1 MIDPREV
8 VITGLGVI
16 TPLGADIDDTFA
28 SVLRGE
34 VGLGPLSS
42 IEQQGSNEKGGGEA
56 VPIPGAEAEGT
67 DRASHYLRQ
76 ATQSALRDAALHSDD
91 REFRIAMVI
100 GSTLHGM
107 RAAGASLRAN
117 DPSLLKSFLAG
128 SVLDKAL
135 VGQPVGPIRITTC
148 SACSS
153 GLGSVA
159 LGVTL
164 LQANLADCVLVGGY
178 DSVSEYAYAGF
189 DSLRL
194 ISEGNPRPFSG
205 DRDGMKVSEG
215 YAVLVLELAGHA
227 LKRHAIPLAVV
238 AGFGESADAFHL
250 TQPQPDGSGAAIAI
264 KRALLEAQIRPAD
277 LAAIAAHATAT
288 PNNDAAEYQALAR
301 TMESSLGGIPVVALK
316 RNLGHTLGAAGA
328 VELALM
334 AKAMHLSRLPPTPAS
349 HPPESA
355 FAGLRFTP
363 PESSNAPVRASLNL
377 SLGFGG
383 ANTAVVLRNP
393 KFIERTRTSTP
404 AQDAVITG
412 VGLVLPGAIG
422 FRQLPNLQ
430 HLPRS
435 GRQDTGTIPEAA
447 YEHLFSTRRSRRL
460 SEYSKLSLAAATEA
474 CAHAGLELTS
484 ASPSDCCCL
493 LGTTHGST
501 NYCEEYYATI
511 VREGMAAANPVLF
524 AEGVPNAA
532 AAHVSMALGLQGGCQ
547 TLIGTRCAGLQALG
561 LAALRISQGC
571 WTRAIVGAAEEYS
584 AMVNAAYAS
593 CGLYGPQGFS
603 TGACAVAFVVESR
616 SAAEARGAPILAT
629 IASEPVWV
637 EGLEPG
643 GVERLWETLGMP
655 AGACV
660 ALSPVP
666 SDQQALGTLQ
676 GHHSR
681 SLKNASDMLPELFS
695 VGPLAALAL
704 GLHDGHP
711 DFAVLGREFF
721 GAAMGLRIQSEPARS
736 IELASPVGRQVY

>member
-8 VITGLGVI
+8 VFTGLGVI

-34 VGLGPLSS
+34 VGLGQLRA
-42 IEQQGSNEKGGGEA
+42 IEQQGSDDKGGGEA
-56 VPIPGAEAEGT
+56 VPIPGAESEGT
-67 DRASHYLRQ
+67 DRASHYLRH
-76 ATQSALRDAALHSDD
+76 ATQSALRDAALHSND
-91 REFRIAMVI
+91 REFRIAMVV

-135 VGQPVGPIRITTC
+135 AGLPIGPIRITTC

-164 LQANLADCVLVGGY
+164 LQADLADCVLVGGY

-194 ISEGNPRPFSG
+194 ISEGNPRPFSAE
-205 DRDGMKVSEG
+205 RDGMKVSEG
-215 YAVLVLELAGHA
+215 YAILVLELAEHA
-227 LKRHAIPLAVV
+227 AKRQALPLAVV

-250 TQPQPDGSGAAIAI
+250 TQPQPDGTGAAIAI
-264 KRALLEAQIRPAD
+264 QQALMDAQILPAG

-301 TMESSLGGIPVVALK
+301 TMGDSLKTIPVVALK
-316 RNLGHTLGAAGA
+316 GNLGHTLGAAGA

-334 AKAMHLSRLPPTPAS
+334 AKAMQLSRLPPTPPS
-349 HPPESA
+349 HIPESA

-363 PESSNAPVRASLNL
+363 PESRSTPVRASLNL

-383 ANTAVVLRNP
+383 ANTAVVLRSP
-393 KFIERTRTSTP
+393 KFIERTRPSAP
-404 AQDAVITG
+404 AQHAVITG

-422 FRQLPNLQ
+422 FRQLRNLQ

-435 GRQDTGTIPEAA
+435 EQQDTGTIPEAA

-474 CAHAGLELTS
+474 CTHARLNFTS
-484 ASPSDCCCL
+484 TSPTDCCCL

-501 NYCEEYYATI
+501 NYCEEYYTTI
-511 VREGMAAANPVLF
+511 VREGLAAANPVLF

-547 TLIGTRCAGLQALG
+547 TIIGTRCAGLIALG

-571 WTRAIVGAAEEYS
+571 WTRAVVGAAEEYS

-593 CGLYGPQGFS
+593 CGLYGPHGFT
-603 TGACAVAFVVESR
+603 TGSGSVAFVLESR
-616 SAAEARGAPILAT
+616 SAAESRGAPVLAS
-629 IASEPVWV
+629 IASKPVWSD
-637 EGLEPG
+637 GLDADHTTAA
-643 GVERLWETLGMP
+643 LKALGSP
-655 AGACV
+655 ASVCV
-660 ALSPVP
+660 AMAGIPT
-666 SDQQALGTLQ
+666 DQRALHTLQ
-676 GHHSR
+676 SHR
-681 SLKNASDMLPELFS
+681 SGPAVINAAEMLPELFS

-704 GLHDGHP
+704 GLLGGHP
-711 DFAVLGREFF
+711 DYAVIGQEFV
-721 GAAMGLRIQSEPARS
+721 GAAIGIRIKPSG
-736 IELASPVGRQVY
+736 IV